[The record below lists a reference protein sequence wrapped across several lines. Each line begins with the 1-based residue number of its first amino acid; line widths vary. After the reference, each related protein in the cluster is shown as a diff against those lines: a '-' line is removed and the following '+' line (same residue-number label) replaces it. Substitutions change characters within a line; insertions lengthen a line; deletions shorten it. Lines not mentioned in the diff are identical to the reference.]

1 MADKVRGTSWS
12 IGYTESNLA
21 QRASLRMA
29 RIKNVAGEFV
39 LPSTKSITAAAL
51 ESKMPENFRASLTNV
66 PGKESYPITSF
77 TWLYVPIKS
86 KDPDRGR
93 AVAAYLKW
101 VFGEG
106 QQIAQE
112 RGYAILPEKLRAKVV
127 AAASAVR
134 Y

>member
-1 MADKVRGTSWS
+1 
-12 IGYTESNLA
+12 
-21 QRASLRMA
+21 
-29 RIKNVAGEFV
+29 
-39 LPSTKSITAAAL
+39 
-51 ESKMPENFRASLTNV
+51 MPENFRASLTNV
-66 PGKESYPITSF
+66 PGKDSYPITSF

-86 KDPDRGR
+86 KDADRGR

-106 QQIAQE
+106 QQIAQD

-127 AAASAVR
+127 AAASAVQ